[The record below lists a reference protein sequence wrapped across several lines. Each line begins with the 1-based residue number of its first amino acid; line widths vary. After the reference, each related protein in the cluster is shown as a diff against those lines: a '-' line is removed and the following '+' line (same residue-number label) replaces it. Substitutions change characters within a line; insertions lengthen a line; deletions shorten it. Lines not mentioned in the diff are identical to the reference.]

1 MKLYF
6 DQLETHFQ
14 SPLAPVYLIS
24 GDEPFQKDQAAMA
37 IRAQAVKQ
45 GFTEREVHHVD
56 KNFDWDQLTA
66 SAGLLS
72 LFAEKKLIDLRMSS
86 GKFGDAGR
94 KVLVA
99 YCEQPPEDTVLLIS
113 MGKMEK
119 AQLNTK
125 WFKVVDKVAAVLQVW
140 PVEAAQMSAWINKR
154 MQYRGMQP
162 TAEATLLLA
171 EQLEGNLLAADQEL
185 EKLRLLCGEGEV
197 DAEQV
202 AAAVTDSARFD
213 VFALVD
219 AALFGDSHRIVRIFQ
234 GLRGEGVEPTLVLWA
249 LSREI
254 RVMASMA
261 WSLAQGTGL
270 NQVLSQNRIWDKR
283 KPMVTA
289 GLKRHSSRRWQ
300 GLLYQAA
307 DVERVIKGRATGAI
321 WDELVQLSLKIAGI
335 NLIRKKSA

>member
-6 DQLETHFQ
+6 DQLEKHLQ
-14 SPLAPVYLIS
+14 SALLPVYLVS
-24 GDEPFQKDQAAMA
+24 GDEPFQKDQSAMA
-37 IRAQAVKQ
+37 IRQRAVEQ
-45 GFTEREVHHVD
+45 GFTEREVHYVD
-56 KNFDWDQLTA
+56 KNFDWDQLMA
-66 SAGLLS
+66 SAGALS
-72 LFAEKKLIDLRMSS
+72 LFADKKLIDLRLSS
-86 GKFGDAGR
+86 GNFGDAGR

-99 YCEQPPEDTVLLIS
+99 YCERPPDDMVLLIT

-125 WFKVVDKVAAVLQVW
+125 WFKAVDQVAGVLQIW
-140 PVEAAQMSAWINKR
+140 PVEAEQMPAWIKKR

-162 TAEATLLLA
+162 TADATALLA

-197 DAEQV
+197 DVDQV
-202 AAAVTDSARFD
+202 ASAVTDSARFD

-219 AALFGDSHRIVRIFQ
+219 AALLGDSRRVVRILQ
-234 GLRGEGVEPTLVLWA
+234 GLSAEGVEPTLVLWA

-254 RVMASMA
+254 RAMANMA

-270 NQVLSQNRIWDKR
+270 NQVLSQNRVWDKR
-283 KPMVTA
+283 KAPVTA
-289 GLKRHSSRRWQ
+289 GLKRYSSRRWQ

-307 DVERVIKGRATGAI
+307 EVERVIKGRATGAI
-321 WDELVQLSLKIAGI
+321 WDELVQLSLKMAGI